1 MGQTGHYG
9 LPAGTRIGPYEIVE
23 ELGSGGF
30 GITYKAYDHRLQT
43 HVAIKEYLPVEF
55 AVREAD
61 SISVSP
67 RNDSVSKE
75 YRFGLQGFLAEA
87 RTLAQFR
94 DARIVR
100 VNQFLEAN
108 GTAYLVMDYEE
119 GEALSELLKKNP
131 SELSETDVLRVM
143 VPILEGLAVVH
154 EAGILHRD
162 VKPANIYLRSDGPPV
177 LLDFGAARHALGEE
191 SKNLTSIV
199 TPGYGPFEQYQSTG
213 KQGPWTDLY
222 GAGATLYRML
232 TGRRPADAPDRV
244 GAVSAGDPDP
254 NPPTASAARGEYS
267 RRLLDAVDWMIR
279 PFPQDRPQSVAAV
292 LDRFRDDDD
301 DRTRASAPSLAAAAP
316 LRAFAARSTPRSGG
330 GFAARSAPPSGGGFA
345 SAPVAHPDAKRQWV
359 LGLAIALG
367 VSLVVAGLGFLA
379 TGRREAPPLP
389 VAQEPVAQ
397 EPVVDEA
404 AIRAEAERQA
414 EIRSLLAA
422 GAAAIEEAR
431 LTTPEDDSAMYYYQ
445 RVLSLDPENE
455 EAEQGI
461 RNIVTKYV
469 EMAENAAASGN
480 VDRANSFIDRAGTVS
495 PNDPELIAAR
505 ARLASAPRA
514 APSPPKRAS
523 PRYTSFRI
531 AEADY
536 RKGKLSAAEYK
547 GVVRDL
553 KVRRNKDLQYAKG
566 EYVAR
571 EIDKGE
577 YKRKVRAIKER
588 YQ

>member
-9 LPAGTRIGPYEIVE
+9 LPAGTRIGPYEVVE

-61 SISVSP
+61 TITVSP
-67 RNDSVSKE
+67 RNDSVSKD
-75 YRFGLQGFLAEA
+75 YRFGLEGFLAEA

-119 GEALSELLKKNP
+119 GESLSELLKKNQ
-131 SELSETDVLRVM
+131 SELSEADVLRVM
-143 VPILEGLAVVH
+143 IPILEGLAVVH

-162 VKPANIYLRSDGPPV
+162 VKPANIYLRTDGRPV

-232 TGRRPADAPDRV
+232 TGRRPTDAPDRI

-254 NPPTASAARGEYS
+254 NPPTADVVRGDYS
-267 RRLLDAVDWMIR
+267 RRLLEAVDWMIR
-279 PFPQDRPQSVAAV
+279 PFPQERPQTVSAV
-292 LDRFRDDDD
+292 LDRLSDGD
-301 DRTRASAPSLAAAAP
+301 DRTLASGPSIATAPRVAEL
-316 LRAFAARSTPRSGG
+316 
-330 GFAARSAPPSGGGFA
+330 PPSGPIGGA
-345 SAPVAHPDAKRQWV
+345 VPPAQSSAGEQDPKRQWA
-359 LGLAIALG
+359 LGLGIALG
-367 VSLVVAGLGFLA
+367 VTLVVAGLGFLVSD
-379 TGRREAPPLP
+379 RREAPPLP
-389 VAQEPVAQ
+389 VVEK
-397 EPVVDEA
+397 PVVDEA
-404 AIRAEAERQA
+404 AIRAEAERQT
-414 EIRSLLAA
+414 EIRSLLAQGDRA
-422 GAAAIEEAR
+422 LEDTR

-445 RVLSLDPENE
+445 QVLSLDPENE
-455 EAEQGI
+455 DAEQGI
-461 RNIVTKYV
+461 REIVVKYI
-469 EMAENAAASGN
+469 ELAEGAAAKGN
-480 VDRANSFIDRAGTVS
+480 VSGANSYIDRASAVS

-505 ARLASAPRA
+505 ARLASMPRAKA
-514 APSPPKRAS
+514 APSRPAK
-523 PRYTSFRI
+523 PRYSSFRL

-536 RKGKLSAAEYK
+536 RKAKLSKAEYK
-547 GVVRDL
+547 SVVRDL
-553 KVRRNKDLQYAKG
+553 KIRRDREIQYAKG

-571 EIDKGE
+571 EIDKRE

>member
-61 SISVSP
+61 TITVSP
-67 RNDSVSKE
+67 RNDSVSKD

-119 GEALSELLKKNP
+119 GEPLSELLKKSP
-131 SELSETDVLRVM
+131 GELTEQDVLRVM
-143 VPILEGLAVVH
+143 IPILEGLAVVH
-154 EAGILHRD
+154 RAGVLHRD
-162 VKPANIYLRSDGPPV
+162 VKPANIYLRTDGPPV
-177 LLDFGAARHALGEE
+177 LLDFGAARQALGEE
-191 SKNLTSIV
+191 SKSLTSIV
-199 TPGYGPFEQYQSTG
+199 TPGYGPFEQYQSSG

-254 NPPTASAARGEYS
+254 NPPTGDAARGEYS

-279 PFPQDRPQSVAAV
+279 PFPQERPQSVDAV
-292 LDRFRDDDD
+292 LDRFRDGD
-301 DRTRASAPSLAAAAP
+301 DRTLAGEPSAAAAAP
-316 LRAFAARSTPRSGG
+316 AAAFASASG
-330 GFAARSAPPSGGGFA
+330 SAPPSRTYPSEPVRAGG
-345 SAPVAHPDAKRQWV
+345 SDAKRQWV
-359 LGLAIALG
+359 MGLGIALG
-367 VSLVVAGLGFLA
+367 VSLVVAALGFFV
-379 TGRREAPPLP
+379 TDREEAPPAP
-389 VAQEPVAQ
+389 VAAVEEVPAI
-397 EPVVDEA
+397 DEA

-414 EIRSLLAA
+414 EIETLLAA
-422 GAAAIEEAR
+422 GDAALEDLR

-445 RVLSLDPENE
+445 QVLSIDPENE
-455 EAEQGI
+455 AAEDGI
-461 RNIVTKYV
+461 RNIVAKYI
-469 EMAENAAASGN
+469 EMAEDAAAAG
-480 VDRANSFIDRAGTVS
+480 RMTQANSYIDRAGNVS

-505 ARLASAPRA
+505 ARLASMPPPAA
-514 APSPPKRAS
+514 APSARRAS
-523 PRYTSFRI
+523 VAPSQPRYSSFRM

-536 RKGKLSAAEYK
+536 RKGKMSAAQYK
-547 GVVRDL
+547 SVVRDL
-553 KVRRNKDLQYAKG
+553 KVRRNKEIQYAKG
-566 EYVAR
+566 EYVAG
-571 EIDKGE
+571 EIDKRE
-577 YKRKVRAIKER
+577 YKQKVRAIKER